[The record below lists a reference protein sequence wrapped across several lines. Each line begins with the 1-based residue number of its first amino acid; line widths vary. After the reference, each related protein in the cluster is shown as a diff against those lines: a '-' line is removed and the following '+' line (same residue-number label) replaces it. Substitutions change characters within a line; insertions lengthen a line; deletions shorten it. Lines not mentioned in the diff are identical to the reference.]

1 MRLKSELQRN
11 QRLLKIAKPVD
22 LPFAKNP
29 QDKNPDEQNKMESK
43 KKQLPLIGKR
53 NQFSKF
59 KIVKPSESAVLTK
72 SAKPKVHF
80 ASDEEEVE
88 DDAGNST
95 EHMTK
100 GDGEREIKIK
110 DVSEQI
116 EESEKD
122 QNKLT
127 DISKNVTTESK
138 SSKEN
143 QTDEHSKQSP
153 SKLEI
158 ANTSK
163 TMVHETAE
171 NSNTTQLP
179 VESSKKRRQRNR
191 QRGKREVDVDDDI
204 EYEST
209 EKYAKWVPPENQT
222 GDGFTELNKKYGY

>member
-22 LPFAKNP
+22 LPFVKNP

-59 KIVKPSESAVLTK
+59 KIVKPSESAVLIK
-72 SAKPKVHF
+72 SAKPMVNL

-88 DDAGNST
+88 DDNST

-100 GDGEREIKIK
+100 SGGEKEIKIK
-110 DVSEQI
+110 DISEKI
-116 EESEKD
+116 EENEKD
-122 QNKLT
+122 QHKFT

-158 ANTSK
+158 ASTPK
-163 TMVHETAE
+163 TIVHEAAE
-171 NSNTTQLP
+171 DSNTAQLP

-191 QRGKREVDVDDDI
+191 QRGKREVDMDDDI